1 MSPAYGYSSQCLV
14 GLALALSVLLQG
26 CQSLGSRQGDAQV
39 TVPASAEQF
48 THWDL
53 DGKFGLKLD
62 GKGQSANFTWR
73 NRGSDYN
80 IHFSGPLG
88 QGAASLSRKNKQVT
102 LNADGQQWR
111 AANAEQLL
119 AERLDWTIPVSE
131 MRYWVRG
138 IASPDSVA
146 SRIEYNPDGTVAL
159 IEQRGWL
166 ISYPRYQELEGLR
179 LPAKIVANRDAL
191 KLTIILKRW
200 LAAQQ
205 KTND

>member
-1 MSPAYGYSSQCLV
+1 
-14 GLALALSVLLQG
+14 
-26 CQSLGSRQGDAQV
+26 
-39 TVPASAEQF
+39 
-48 THWDL
+48 
-53 DGKFGLKLD
+53 
-62 GKGQSANFTWR
+62 
-73 NRGSDYN
+73 
-80 IHFSGPLG
+80 
-88 QGAASLSRKNKQVT
+88 
-102 LNADGQQWR
+102 
-111 AANAEQLL
+111 
-119 AERLDWTIPVSE
+119 